1 MSARGRRGAEGT
13 AAADRR
19 RHYTAAPAAEGGIGS
34 YSRFVGLMR
43 YLLPAVAML
52 LLGLVVAWPLAD
64 GERAGLHLPFGA
76 DAGAD
81 GALKMIAARYTGTDT
96 KNRPFTI
103 TAAEASQPSGD
114 SPLVHLT
121 EIEADILVDR
131 ARGERLAMTADAGL
145 YRRDAERLDLTGEV
159 VVHADSGHSFRT
171 TEARVDLPAGTA
183 AGDAPVRG
191 QGPYGLLDANNFM
204 LRDGGRTMTFGG
216 RVRMTIFP
224 DALRRSDDENA

>member
-1 MSARGRRGAEGT
+1 MSARGERDTEGT
-13 AAADRR
+13 AAADRL
-19 RHYTAAPAAEGGIGS
+19 RHYTAAAGAEGGIGS

-43 YLLPAVAML
+43 YVLPVTAMA
-52 LLGLVVAWPLAD
+52 LLGLVVAWPLTE
-64 GERAGLHLPFGA
+64 GEHAGFPIPFSD

-81 GALKMIAARYTGTDT
+81 GAPKMTGVRYTGADA

-103 TAAEASQPSGD
+103 TAREASQPSGD
-114 SPLVHLT
+114 SPLIHLT
-121 EIEADILVDR
+121 EIAADLLVDR
-131 ARGERLAMTADAGL
+131 ARGERLAMTADKGL
-145 YRRDAERLDLTGEV
+145 YRRDAERLDLAGEV

-171 TEARVDLPAGTA
+171 TEARIDLPAGVA
-183 AGDAPVRG
+183 EGDAPVSG
-191 QGPYGLLDANNFM
+191 QSPYGLLDASNFV

>member
-1 MSARGRRGAEGT
+1 MSARGRRGAEGD
-13 AAADRR
+13 AAAERR

-171 TEARVDLPAGTA
+171 TEARVDLPTGTA

-191 QGPYGLLDANNFM
+191 RGPYGLLDANNFM